1 MENSKIALI
10 GGFGIVMA
18 LSLVLIIFQ

>member
-10 GGFGIVMA
+10 SGFGIVVA
-18 LSLVLIIFQ
+18 LSLAIVIFQ

>member
-10 GGFGIVMA
+10 GGFGIVVA
-18 LSLVLIIFQ
+18 LSLAIVIFQ